1 MKKILICDDEDDI
14 LNMLELH
21 LKREGYAVLKANN
34 GQALISILEENI
46 PHLIVLDVMLPDI
59 SGFEIL
65 RKITPKYKIPVIM
78 LTAKSD
84 IVDKVLGL
92 EFGADDYMTKPFD
105 SRELIA
111 RIRALLRRMEETGE
125 STGLL
130 IHGALEVNI
139 DERTVKKHGRELALT
154 SKEFDILKT
163 LLQSK
168 GIVFSREKLLDIIWG
183 YDYFGD
189 TRAVDIQIT
198 RLRKKL
204 EEDPQNPEHIIT
216 VFGTG
221 YKFNQK

>member
-1 MKKILICDDEDDI
+1 MKKILICDDEDAI

-65 RKITPKYKIPVIM
+65 KKITPKYKIPVIM

-105 SRELIA
+105 TRELIA
-111 RIRALLRRMEETGE
+111 RIRALLRRMEETDE

-130 IHGALEVNI
+130 IHGVLEVNI
-139 DERTVKKHGRELALT
+139 DERTVKKHGRELSLT

-189 TRAVDIQIT
+189 TRSVDIQIT

-216 VFGTG
+216 VFGAG